1 MKLYKVRWAGF
12 GPSDD
17 TWEPLRNVGDTGH
30 VDRYFRRKRDEQL
43 REDSPG
49 AAIIEYDDGERT
61 LVDLSRERFRR
72 TSGDFIDSSNIESE
86 NDYKIVFPG
95 AKLELYWPYADLFF
109 SCRVISWT
117 PLKDRDQI
125 FDQAKTPSKPKAKKR
140 AAPSQTSTKMGK
152 PCTASKNVHLTKRHR
167 DSTVVVPIPS
177 SIGYCPKRSS
187 TTMAVQSTLKS
198 DTLTSNSSKKEY
210 TRRNS
215 SEVKTEAACIL
226 HAFRNNHTANAVT
239 DEDYCSMS
247 PAIDRHVGKSDEE
260 IAIKYVPN
268 SLPAHEALAGRRRP
282 SICAA
287 TILGG
292 MAQVKGNK
300 GGAYDK
306 NN

>member
-61 LVDLSRERFRR
+61 LVDLSREKFRHS
-72 TSGDFIDSSNIESE
+72 SGDIVDSSNIESE

-125 FDQAKTPSKPKAKKR
+125 FDQAKTPSKP
-140 AAPSQTSTKMGK
+140 
-152 PCTASKNVHLTKRHR
+152 
-167 DSTVVVPIPS
+167 IPS

-187 TTMAVQSTLKS
+187 TTIAVQSTLK
-198 DTLTSNSSKKEY
+198 SSKKEY

-226 HAFRNNHTANAVT
+226 HAFRNNLTANAVT